1 MLINGKHIAEVL
13 EKDLKKEFKEL
24 KKKKKSIK
32 LVVFLIGNSPEQ
44 LSFVSI
50 KKKLAKRLGVDFEFI
65 HLKTTPPFIAFV
77 RMIKK
82 KSFDPKTTGIIIQQ
96 PLPSQL
102 NTDSVYDFIA
112 LEKEIEGH
120 RKKTSFFPPLGLA
133 VITIFKYIYIHPKID
148 SHLLINIHK
157 DLNAIKKVTKHK
169 KVVIIGRGI
178 TGGKPIGKTLTETK
192 INFVGINSQT
202 PHPEDYCKEADI
214 IITAVGK
221 KVLNPLMVKQG
232 VILINVGMRKEKTK
246 MLGDFDEK
254 EMKSIASYYTPTPG
268 GLGPLDVL
276 YLFKNLLD
284 AAKMQK

>member
-13 EKDLKKEFKEL
+13 EKGLKKEFKEL

-178 TGGKPIGKTLTETK
+178 TGGKPIGKTLAESK

>member
-178 TGGKPIGKTLTETK
+178 TGGKPIGKTLAESK

-268 GLGPLDVL
+268 GHGPLDVL

>member
-178 TGGKPIGKTLTETK
+178 TGGKPIGKTLAESK